1 MIGPGCVRV
10 PSNRFPRAVRLD
22 TIDGVN
28 FHAEIDDLLRS
39 TDDAFRTTLHAVLD
53 ADEEAARGVLRGS
66 AERRALLFTAQHAL
80 RRRRWV
86 PAPQLASELQFV
98 ADIGRIGEL
107 VDALA
112 RRVIE
117 GRRSLGPVQRL
128 EVSVLL
134 DAGGRRLRQ
143 LRERPA
149 GPGLDPA
156 YRGCGCALFEV
167 ADRAAR
173 DRSMTVVLCA
183 DLAAALLQAS
193 RHAARAA

>member
-1 MIGPGCVRV
+1 M
-10 PSNRFPRAVRLD
+10 
-22 TIDGVN
+22 N
-28 FHAEIDDLLRS
+28 FHAEIDELLRT
-39 TDDAFRTTLHAVLD
+39 TDDAFRATLHAALD
-53 ADEEAARGVLRGS
+53 GDTEAAREVLRAS
-66 AERRALLFTAQHAL
+66 AGRRRQVAMAQEAL
-80 RRRRWV
+80 RGRRWV
-86 PAPQLASELQFV
+86 PAPQMASELQYV
-98 ADIGRIGEL
+98 ADIADVGDL
-107 VDALA
+107 LDALA
-112 RRVIE
+112 RRVVA
-117 GRRSLGPVQRL
+117 GRGGHLSPVQRM

-134 DAGGRRLRQ
+134 DAGTRRIRQ

-167 ADRAAR
+167 ADRAGR